1 MSAITDAVFG
11 GSAKDA
17 SKAQIAATEKGMVEY
32 KKGIADAK
40 TDINKYSGQA
50 TDSRLQRTQQ
60 AFDVMGQ
67 GFTPALDTMNQGN
80 MQAQQTLSG
89 AAPQMQNAI
98 LGNAVDYS
106 SLQPQGINFDAQ
118 SFLGGMPSVYDPNTN
133 STQQPS
139 ATPQPPSNF
148 DIFSEA
154 NNLPTSQ
161 PVPPEILNNILNPY
175 QPSNY
180 NNLLTDGTAAM
191 GGGFQQSPNYAD
203 LPRGGG
209 MGGGGLGGGGGSASG
224 IGMGGGMGGGSSLNG
239 YRGNYDSIQPS
250 TLPYNPTTFTAR

>member
-67 GFTPALDTMNQGN
+67 GFAPALDTMNQGS

-133 STQQPS
+133 STQQES
-139 ATPQPPSNF
+139 TATQPTATQPPPNS
-148 DIFSEA
+148 DIF
-154 NNLPTSQ
+154 NTRGGTSSSY
-161 PVPPEILNNILNPY
+161 LDNILNPSQPVNY
-175 QPSNY
+175 QEIVSSGGN
-180 NNLLTDGTAAM
+180 AM

-203 LPRGGG
+203 LPMGGG
-209 MGGGGLGGGGGSASG
+209 MGGGGMGGGGGSASG
-224 IGMGGGMGGGSSLNG
+224 IGMGGGMGGGSSLDG
-239 YRGNYDSIQPS
+239 YLGNYGSLQPS

>member
-67 GFTPALDTMNQGN
+67 GFTPALDTMNQGS

-118 SFLGGMPSVYDPNTN
+118 SFLGGMPSVYDPNAN
-133 STQQPS
+133 STQQES
-139 ATPQPPSNF
+139 TATQPTATQPPPNY
-148 DIFSEA
+148 DIFNTGNGISS
-154 NNLPTSQ
+154 PY
-161 PVPPEILNNILNPY
+161 LNNILNPSQPANY
-175 QPSNY
+175 QEIISSGGN
-180 NNLLTDGTAAM
+180 AM
-191 GGGFQQSPNYAD
+191 GGGMS
-203 LPRGGG
+203 GGG
-209 MGGGGLGGGGGSASG
+209 MGGGGGGGGG
-224 IGMGGGMGGGSSLNG
+224 GMGGGMGGGSSLDG
-239 YRGNYDSIQPS
+239 YRGNYGSLQPS

>member
-133 STQQPS
+133 STQQES
-139 ATPQPPSNF
+139 TATQPTATQPPSNY
-148 DIFSEA
+148 DIF
-154 NNLPTSQ
+154 NTGGGTSSSY
-161 PVPPEILNNILNPY
+161 LDNILNPSQPANY
-175 QPSNY
+175 QEIVSSGGN
-180 NNLLTDGTAAM
+180 AM
-191 GGGFQQSPNYAD
+191 GGGVNLMGGGVNPM
-203 LPRGGG
+203 GGG
-209 MGGGGLGGGGGSASG
+209 MGGGGMGGGGGG
-224 IGMGGGMGGGSSLNG
+224 GGGGMGGGMGGGSSLDG
-239 YRGNYDSIQPS
+239 YLGNYGSLQPS
-250 TLPYNPTTFTAR
+250 TLPYNPTTFKFNAK

>member
-67 GFTPALDTMNQGN
+67 GFTPALDTMNQGS

-118 SFLGGMPSVYDPNTN
+118 SFLGGMPSVYDPNAN
-133 STQQPS
+133 STQQES
-139 ATPQPPSNF
+139 TATQPTATQPPPNY
-148 DIFSEA
+148 DIFNTGNGISS
-154 NNLPTSQ
+154 PY
-161 PVPPEILNNILNPY
+161 LNNILNPSQPANY
-175 QPSNY
+175 QEIISRGGN
-180 NNLLTDGTAAM
+180 AM
-191 GGGFQQSPNYAD
+191 GGGMS
-203 LPRGGG
+203 GGG
-209 MGGGGLGGGGGSASG
+209 MGGGGGGGGG
-224 IGMGGGMGGGSSLNG
+224 GMGGGMGGGSSLDG
-239 YRGNYDSIQPS
+239 YRGNYGSLQPS